1 MKWDEYDLLV
11 NSIKVWKMMLTMS
24 NVETFTK
31 LIFVIVKFDSLF
43 FGLQYMQIGR
53 ILIQTFYT
61 TRKRSILL
69 GRLMHVFGQS
79 KDHQVHNYLINK

>member
-1 MKWDEYDLLV
+1 MENDVKDL
-11 NSIKVWKMMLTMS
+11 MLTMS
-24 NVETFTK
+24 NGETFTK
-31 LIFVIVKFDSLF
+31 LIFVIVKCDNLS

-61 TRKRSILL
+61 TRKRLTLL
-69 GRLMHVFGQS
+69 GRLMHVCGQS